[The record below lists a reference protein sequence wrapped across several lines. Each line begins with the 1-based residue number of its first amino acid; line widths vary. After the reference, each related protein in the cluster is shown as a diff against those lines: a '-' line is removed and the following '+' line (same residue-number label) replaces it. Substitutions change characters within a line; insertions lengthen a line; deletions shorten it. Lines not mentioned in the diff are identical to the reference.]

1 MALLGTLG
9 GLLAFGKNPRKAFR
23 KVWRELEE
31 LDDRI
36 DDVESGVVAEG
47 SIDTPELADGAV
59 ETDKVADA
67 AIENGKLGAA
77 AVDSSKMD
85 YFLSDEQTGDGT
97 AQNIAH
103 GLEVEPA
110 LVLIIPSLVGTDGA
124 TITFTKGSTNVIV
137 TATTG
142 AKYRVFAMP

>member
-31 LDDRI
+31 LDSRVVDA
-36 DDVESGVVAEG
+36 EAGVVAEG
-47 SIDTPELADGAV
+47 SIDTLELADGAV
-59 ETDKVADA
+59 ETDK
-67 AIENGKLGAA
+67 LGDG
-77 AVDSSKMD
+77 AVDSSKMN

-97 AQNIAH
+97 AQSIAH

-124 TITFTKGSTNVIV
+124 TITFTKGTANVNV

>member
-1 MALLGTLG
+1 MEVSIMAIVWPEWKQIIFSKGLGPLHALYT
-9 GLLAFGKNPRKAFR
+9 ATKAA
-23 KVWRELEE
+23 LEA

-36 DDVESGVVAEG
+36 EDVEAGTVAAG
-47 SIDTPELADGAV
+47 SIDTPEMADGAV
-59 ETDKVADA
+59 TNPKID
-67 AIENGKLGAA
+67 AA
-77 AVDSSKMD
+77 AVTSDKMT

-97 AQNIAH
+97 AQNIPH
-103 GLEVEPA
+103 GLTVEPA

-124 TITFTKGSTNVIV
+124 TITFTKGTTNVIV